1 MLFERFEDRGL
12 SQFSYAVGC
21 QATGLLAIV
30 DPRRDV
36 DAYVH
41 FADDQGLR
49 IAHVLETHIHADYA
63 SGAGELA
70 TRTGAELW
78 LSAYD
83 AGELYE
89 SRLTHRELRDGTSVR
104 MGRVRLEALHTPG
117 HTPEHVSLLVYDGA
131 RSETVP
137 EILLSGDFLFV
148 GSLGRPDLLGE
159 EAKRGLA
166 SQLFHSVREKLAAL
180 PEGLEVHPGHG
191 AGSMCGSG
199 MSGRPQSTLGY
210 ERAAN
215 PYLDLSLDEAAFVTR
230 VLSDVP
236 PFPEYYKRM
245 KRVNAAGAPALHE
258 LPGDEAIAPESF
270 RALLEDGYVAI
281 DLRDQ
286 LAFGGGHVPRAFGIG
301 SDGSL
306 SQWAAW
312 VVPYDTPILLVT
324 RSGHYDEA
332 SVRALVRVGLDEVR
346 GYLRGGMEAW
356 LACGLPLA
364 EMPQISPLELQR
376 RLAGGN
382 GVLVL
387 DVRGDPEWEAGHI
400 AGAVHVMGGTLPARL
415 DEVPRDGGRPLAVI
429 CGSGYRSTVAASVL
443 ERGGFDN
450 LLHVTGGMGAW
461 DRAGLP
467 TVRD

>member
-1 MLFERFEDRGL
+1 MLFERFEDPGL
-12 SQFSYAVGC
+12 SQYSYAVGC
-21 QATGLLAIV
+21 QTTGQLAIV

-36 DAYVH
+36 DVYLH
-41 FADDQGLR
+41 FAEDRSMR

-70 TRTGAELW
+70 KRTGAELW

-83 AGELYE
+83 AGETYE
-89 SRLTHRELRDGTSVR
+89 STLPHRELRDGAAVT

-137 EILLSGDFLFV
+137 ELLLSGDFLFV
-148 GSLGRPDLLGE
+148 GSVGRPDLLGE
-159 EAKRGLA
+159 QAKRDLA
-166 SQLFHSVREKLAAL
+166 RRLFHSVREKLAGL

-215 PYLDLSLDEAAFVTR
+215 SYLDASLDEDAFVEH
-230 VLSDVP
+230 VLSHVP
-236 PFPEYYKRM
+236 PFPDYYRRM
-245 KRVNAAGAPALHE
+245 KRVNAAGAPVLE
-258 LPGDEAIAPESF
+258 GLPGNEAVAPEPF
-270 RALLEDGYVAI
+270 RALLRSGYVAI

-301 SDGSL
+301 AGGSL

-312 VVPYDTPILLVT
+312 VVPYETPILLVT
-324 RSGHYDEA
+324 QDGHYDED

-346 GYLRGGMEAW
+346 GYLRGGMHAW
-356 LACGLPLA
+356 VSAGLPVA
-364 EMPQISPLELQR
+364 ETPQISPLELHR
-376 RLAGGN
+376 RLSGGN
-382 GVLVL
+382 GLRVL
-387 DVRGDPEWEAGHI
+387 DVRTDDEWEDGHI
-400 AGAVHVMGGTLPARL
+400 AGAVHVMGGTLPSRL
-415 DEVPRDGGRPLAVI
+415 DEVPRDGGGPLAVV
-429 CGSGYRSTVAASVL
+429 CGSGYRSTVAVSVL
-443 ERGGFDN
+443 ERAGFEH
-450 LLHVTGGMGAW
+450 LLNVTGGMGAW
-461 DRAGLP
+461 HRAGLP